1 MAKDPAVLFYT
12 SDFLSSTIT
21 MTMEQKGKYISL
33 LCIQHQQ
40 SFLTEEDLDTFLT
53 DKDKRV
59 RDKFIKQQDGTYVNI
74 KLKSESER
82 RKAYTESRRNN
93 RSKIKNNLSE
103 TYDKLMETG
112 TGTGTR
118 TVTRNESLTKTITDT
133 LNNSIADKMKLKPSD
148 KEIKELDNLV

>member
-21 MTMEQKGKYISL
+21 MTMEQKGKYITL

-40 SFLTEEDLDTFLT
+40 SFLTEEDLSSILT
-53 DKDKRV
+53 ENDKRV
-59 RDKFIKQQDGTYVNI
+59 KDKFFKLNDGTYINI
-74 KLKSESER
+74 KLKTESDR

-93 RSKIKNNLSE
+93 RIKDKSNLSA

-112 TGTGTR
+112 TETR
-118 TVTRNESLTKTITDT
+118 TVTRNESLTKTITET
-133 LNNSIADKMKLKPSD
+133 LNNSIANKMKLKPKQS
-148 KEIKELDNLV
+148 EINELDNLV